1 MKPDDSFLFMM
12 PLLRAVDRLALTSTP
27 FRLMAM
33 TLSGLSVEV
42 TTTGIETA
50 TMLNLICSAGLINE

>member
-1 MKPDDSFLFMM
+1 
-12 PLLRAVDRLALTSTP
+12 
-27 FRLMAM
+27 MAM